1 MSIIESQ
8 PAPSG
13 EIDQVTFSVMLRRLQ
28 SISLEMTQALERSAW
43 SSIIALCHDFSCVI
57 YDAQGRQLSVHDPIP
72 ALVTSLELV
81 IDAIEE
87 TFGAGIHDGDVFL
100 CNDPYRGNTHVGDLV
115 ISRPVFIEGRLL
127 FWLMIK
133 AHHIDVGAFE
143 PASCT
148 AAARDVYQEGLRIP
162 PIRIVAKGE
171 PRFDVLEFV
180 LSNVRLRNLVEGDL
194 LAQIGSAERGHR
206 LIVQFCEEFGLET
219 VEAYADEVIAYAD
232 RRMGAVIERI
242 PDGVYHGSGWV
253 DSDGYSVRNVP
264 IQVAVE
270 IAGDKVIVDYE
281 GTGKQAEGGFN
292 GSVATTLT
300 SGRLPFLFY
309 ADSDIPHN
317 QGCFDH
323 IEVRAPK
330 GSIAN
335 PEYPGSTSCAT
346 IVPSGMLH
354 DAINKALAPAIPD
367 MVHAGTARCSNV
379 PQFFGADEHTGEE
392 WAMMIFN
399 NCGGSGACKEADG
412 WPLLESVGAMGG
424 QKALP
429 IEQME
434 LLYPVR
440 VEEMEIEPDS
450 MGLGTTIGGFGVRF
464 TIRPLTGHM
473 ECITF
478 GDGTA
483 NPPHGILGGT
493 AASGGGQYVE
503 EAATGRRTYVS
514 ASGHVRIARGDTWT
528 GVATGGGGYGDP
540 LQRDAARVRL
550 EVRDDVISRK
560 SAYEVFGVVL
570 SDDEDPA
577 LDVAAT
583 RARREELSGRELA
596 LVTPTGPEAS
606 TWVQEH
612 LREGDVYVENPTV

>member
-1 MSIIESQ
+1 M
-8 PAPSG
+8 
-13 EIDQVTFSVMLRRLQ
+13 DQVTFSVMMRRLE

-57 YDAQGRQLSVHDPIP
+57 YDAKGRQLSVHDPIP

-81 IDAIEE
+81 VDAVEDG
-87 TFGAGIHDGDVFL
+87 FGADIAAGDVFL

-115 ISRPVFIEGRLL
+115 ISRPVFVDERLM

-148 AAARDVYQEGLRIP
+148 AAAKDTFQEGLRIP
-162 PIRIVAKGE
+162 PLKIVAAGR
-171 PRFDVLEFV
+171 PRLDVLELV

-206 LIVQFCEEFGLET
+206 LILEFCEEFGLET
-219 VEAYADEVIAYAD
+219 VEEYGEEVIAYAD
-232 RRMGAVIERI
+232 RRMGTVIERI
-242 PDGVYHGSGWV
+242 PDGTYRGSGWV
-253 DSDGYSVRNVP
+253 DSDGYAVKNVP
-264 IQVAVE
+264 VE
-270 IAGDKVIVDYE
+270 VTVTVEGDRVLVDFE
-281 GTGKQAEGGFN
+281 GTGAQAEGGFN
-292 GSVATTLT
+292 SSVATTLT

-309 ADSDIPHN
+309 ADPDIPHN
-317 QGCFDH
+317 QGCFEH

-330 GSIAN
+330 GTIAN

-346 IVPSGMLH
+346 VVPAAMFH
-354 DAINKALAPAIPD
+354 DAINKALARAVPE

-379 PQFFGADEHTGEE
+379 PQFFGVDEETGEE

-399 NCGGSGACKEADG
+399 NCGGSGAVKEADG
-412 WPLLESVGAMGG
+412 WPLLESVAAMGG

-450 MGLGTTIGGFGVRF
+450 MGFGTTIGGFGVRF
-464 TIRPLTGHM
+464 TLRPIKGSM
-473 ECITF
+473 SCITF

-483 NPPHGILGGT
+483 NPPHGIIGGT
-493 AASGGGQYVE
+493 PAIGGGQFVE
-503 EAATGRRTYVS
+503 EVASGKRTYVS
-514 ASGHVRIARGDTWT
+514 ASGHVSIARGDSWT
-528 GVATGGGGYGDP
+528 GVATGGGGYGSP
-540 LQRDAARVRL
+540 LERDAERVRR
-550 EVRDDVISRK
+550 EVRDGVISR
-560 SAYEVFGVVL
+560 AAATETFGVVIG
-570 SDDEDPA
+570 DGDDPA
-577 LDVAAT
+577 LDPEAT
-583 RARREELSGRELA
+583 RARRAELA
-596 LVTPTGPEAS
+596 ARERPLVEPTEPEAA
-606 TWVQEH
+606 TWVEEN
-612 LREGDVYVENPTV
+612 LRPGDVYLENPTVD

>member
-1 MSIIESQ
+1 MSAIDSQ
-8 PAPSG
+8 IVPTP

-57 YDAQGRQLSVHDPIP
+57 YDAKGRQLSVHDPIP

-87 TFGAGIHDGDVFL
+87 SFGADIHDGDVFL

-133 AHHIDVGAFE
+133 AHHIDIGAFE
-143 PASCT
+143 AASCT

-162 PIRIVAKGE
+162 PIRLLAGGT
-171 PRFDVLEFV
+171 PRFDVLELV
-180 LSNVRLRNLVEGDL
+180 LSNVRLRHLVEGDL

-206 LIVQFCEEFGLET
+206 LIVEFCEEFGLDT

-242 PDGVYHGSGWV
+242 PDGVYRGSGWV
-253 DSDGYSVRNVP
+253 DSDGYDARNVA
-264 IQVAVE
+264 IEVAVE
-270 IAGDKVIVDYE
+270 IKGDRVIVDYE
-281 GTGKQAEGGFN
+281 GTGAQAEGGFN

-323 IEVRAPK
+323 IEVKAPK

-346 IVPSGMLH
+346 VVPSGMLH
-354 DAINKALAPAIPD
+354 DAINKALAAAAPD
-367 MVHAGTARCSNV
+367 LVHAGTARCSNV
-379 PQFFGADEHTGEE
+379 PQFFGRDEESGEE

-440 VEEMEIEPDS
+440 VQEMEIEQDS
-450 MGLGTTIGGFGVRF
+450 MGLGAKIGGFGVRF
-464 TIRPLTGHM
+464 TISPLKGSM

-478 GDGTA
+478 GDGAA

-493 AASGGGQYVE
+493 PAIGGGQYVE
-503 EAATGRRTYVS
+503 EVASGKRTYVS
-514 ASGHVRIARGDTWT
+514 ASGHVRIAKGDTWT

-540 LQRDAARVRL
+540 LQRDPERVRQ
-550 EVRDDVISRK
+550 EARDGVISR
-560 SAYEVFGVVL
+560 ATALETFGVVL
-570 SDDEDPA
+570 GEGEDPS
-577 LDVAAT
+577 LDREAT
-583 RARREELSGRELA
+583 ARRRAELGGRELA
-596 LVTPTGPEAS
+596 LVAPLGPEAS
-606 TWVQEH
+606 TWVAQN
-612 LREGDVYVENPTV
+612 LRPGDVYVENPSA